1 MQVVKLSEDSLKL
14 PEQVV
19 LSVFVVIV
27 LVDIVSLN
35 VTSTSV
41 ETETSVELTVGLT
54 EETVGAVV
62 SVVVVVLSVVVVVVP
77 EELELLVLSS
87 FSPQEMIVRLK
98 QEIRIMC
105 KILFIFFLQQ

>member
-41 ETETSVELTVGLT
+41 ETETSVELPVGLT

>member
-1 MQVVKLSEDSLKL
+1 MKVLSELEADGAADIWIQVVKLSEESRKL

-35 VTSTSV
+35 VTATVVEKDTS
-41 ETETSVELTVGLT
+41 EELSIGEI

-62 SVVVVVLSVVVVVVP
+62 SENVVKPLDVSY
-77 EELELLVLSS
+77 
-87 FSPQEMIVRLK
+87 
-98 QEIRIMC
+98 
-105 KILFIFFLQQ
+105 